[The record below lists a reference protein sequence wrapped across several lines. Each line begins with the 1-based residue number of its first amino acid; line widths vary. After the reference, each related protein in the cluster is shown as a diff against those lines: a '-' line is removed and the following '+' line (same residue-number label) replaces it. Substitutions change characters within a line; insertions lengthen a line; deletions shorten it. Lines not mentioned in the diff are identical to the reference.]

1 MPPSIQIETAN
12 FGPYHD
18 KVSVELA
25 SPSPLTPTGIPLPS
39 FYVSTPDPPR
49 LSEKLHS
56 SKHRIRDESRKLLAH
71 VLSQL
76 KNRALPPPVY
86 NAFTAVNDE
95 IAGNSFTVIAE
106 TVRGVVKMR
115 AGRSAP
121 VAPTSLDDEGD
132 EDDGRVFSTDATLEL
147 MTQLRDVL
155 IISAAQGWQIFDES
169 LVPEMRT
176 SSNKSPFRI
185 SRNRNSL
192 QPSGRR
198 SRSPSPA
205 STGASPELL
214 SQCISILASVVLEDC
229 RFQTH
234 SPRPSRPPNSLQALV
249 LDVSQFLLHT
259 HHHDPK
265 IVSDIGLAIIPAF
278 STFQP
283 EMHVRLLAFFEDGV
297 MRSILDDL
305 GRARGSSMNTGSA
318 VAVVAPND
326 AAPGVISIRVDQVQD
341 ERDPELSGPY
351 GWAPWSSP
359 STNSLSVHST
369 NTPFQ
374 AQSVYYLAA
383 LIPPLLAA
391 VLEAVDVV
399 PRTETRVDVIHRFY
413 RLVNLIVTAKPDA
426 YLDVLEVAAYHSR
439 ARRSAMSLISTFW
452 PKAIGHLVVGKSLP
466 VASYFDSVL
475 DRPTAML
482 PKDHP
487 YTHQFVPWHFFSQRT
502 TISSGSSPNA
512 CHSCSTPID
521 GFGLMCPF
529 CMCGVH
535 FGCYDYPEGSH
546 VVPYSS
552 DKNVQRVAS
561 FHFSAMVCDRW
572 NGDPNM
578 IAENGH
584 SLECVNIFTLC
595 LCFVCRKPLWGC
607 TAQGLRCISCT
618 QFVHAACVLSPGGL
632 PRCNGEA
639 TTIDSRSM
647 TIDWSALRLSC
658 NDYYSDILY
667 LTKEQLATRSHEEVS
682 IFATVLWTQIQ
693 IMTNG
698 VSSGCIDILQRG
710 KSAAHAKDH
719 KVDDFELHRVSTW
732 CEALLS
738 SGTLRLSIAMDDY
751 LGHTKQQRPNHGIMY
766 NWSNLVYIA
775 STIKSPYPIPMASS
789 DLLNVAKP
797 EPLIDEMDTSLSHP
811 FELVPLAHLRDILGY
826 ELLIHSDA
834 AARLLLSHLHH
845 LGFFNRLD
853 MEQALFRRDMF
864 DKDTIC
870 VFPLPLGLDL
880 STNVETLVAAVEACL
895 TDLDLSVNEAGFLL
909 LTRKLWPNG
918 MATEYSL
925 KRLMRII
932 VSWILAEDDSLAT
945 ILRDYLAKQKTLP
958 GIRTA
963 ADPLSWPS
971 SQSSR
976 LAPASS
982 VNNGGDYVA
991 SRRALLTRYAVKW
1004 LLEMHDADPALY
1016 GALIYEIC
1024 VETSQEDSVDVDILN
1039 VPSPEEQK
1047 RRYAESSDRLL
1058 KFIIRLSQASGVAF
1072 SIFDTLFLRWLEH
1085 VSAMDVF
1092 SEPMPSLY
1100 RLFPRETDPSQR
1112 FSTAVD
1118 SSIAV
1123 EGVGTTP
1130 IDPWRVVADVGSQ
1143 SSDGLKQSLQW
1154 LCTFARSGVD
1164 VPVSIFER
1172 FSSLAAEFQASLSD
1186 SMLLVDALLA
1196 SSWLKPTGR
1205 NPLQTIIASLHLRLL
1220 PHILESLAAG
1230 VQLALVLSFI
1240 RKSLGTCLLL
1250 YGSDRSRIVE
1260 LELISEKE
1268 IEDLPSRRKL
1278 NVRGAAVTDPIVVNA
1293 DLMNVLEHYV
1303 TARVDDVSCLT
1314 AKFLNTFLN
1323 DSPFLESYEV
1333 DNFVFRNSRML
1344 AQCAW
1349 QFYDIQRH
1357 EIYAIR
1363 TTFLLRTVVVDS
1375 QPLQEL
1381 LHDWLLP
1388 SGHWE
1393 LRLLGV
1399 IRLFRIILDVTSP
1412 AFNIEGRQW
1421 RSSIIEVFY
1430 RYFFAL
1436 WADEKEEIRLIADTF
1451 ACGLLPAHLDAIS
1464 RCWTEA
1470 LAIAPIAERV
1480 KLVSFLI
1487 QLRPYFPTWQ
1497 VLAWDVVI
1505 DTLSEDEYDQKNND
1519 IGLST
1524 AHLSLYGLSSSK
1536 DEVGVQSSNTDPDMA
1551 ILRGSILLL
1560 SLQMIADGIPINA
1573 FDLQKVKVALSKAF
1587 GFADITVTPSNNGQS
1602 FDVQFGDA
1610 QHIPEASLP
1619 CVNELLS
1626 VLDAPHVIN
1635 LEPPGVEPTLSTFL
1649 VGSTLV
1655 DVSLNLFCT
1664 GDLLSLPILTLKS
1677 MVESLGVIIYKHDFE
1692 HRRMKRLQPTLRRA
1706 VLRALEL
1713 MLDDIS
1719 YEIRQLTLSVT
1730 QAFIK
1735 RWPAYTGSIIY
1746 TSIEQVAKLVT
1757 LQSHNSQD
1765 ALVAQAKS
1773 FVETTITTYA
1783 NNGFIMHLFKRR
1795 LDRNVFHVL
1804 KEINDANARLSPA
1817 PAESLR
1823 DMLLR
1828 DTLPRAA
1835 ENDHTTFQIVLNNL
1849 QTFIEL
1855 VHHQGYNPD
1864 LMIFVGQQLTALA
1877 RRALDLAGEGALIDP
1892 APLLLIPAL
1901 LIQHNK
1907 ANSREML
1914 VCTDTILRAAL
1925 HRLNVD
1931 ASSLSRLL
1939 HVTASLYRKTHPGDN
1954 GVPTNPVILVIFEML
1969 ADTLRLKTRTL
1980 PATLRAMLETIGTP
1994 HEHTGTA
2001 SPATTHLNLFM
2012 GLVDYGF
2019 YFLQNHMWTDIQ
2031 SENDFYASLAVGRM
2045 ILQATAYNNSI
2056 YGRMSDPAERS
2067 SGRQSLG
2074 VRSWNIL
2081 ILAVLLDNSADQIIP
2096 MFNLL
2101 SAFSVTHHAVL
2112 RAYTQS
2118 AIGPSSESA
2127 TTDINHAYIAIKL
2140 WLLLAQRK
2148 SATDN
2153 GGNATALMVWNEL
2166 WPPFEA
2172 MIGVLEADFQMGM
2185 SMTTASLT
2193 WSTVAELFIFLR
2205 CLRTP
2210 LALETPSQIATLS
2223 RLRSLGAQD
2232 SSMGKLSRA
2241 LKILSDPPPDI
2252 GAEILVNQA
2261 VKDVVAAEKVRV
2273 LEARRDASR
2282 ATQGR

>member
-1 MPPSIQIETAN
+1 MAN
-12 FGPYHD
+12 FRPPNIQTTDFGSYQE

-25 SPSPLTPTGIPLPS
+25 SPTPITPTANSLPS
-39 FYVSTPDPPR
+39 FRVSTSDPPH
-49 LSEKLHS
+49 LSEKLQS

-76 KNRALPPPVY
+76 KTRALPPPIY
-86 NAFTAVNDE
+86 DAFTTVKDDAT
-95 IAGNSFTVIAE
+95 GNTFTVIAE

-115 AGRSAP
+115 AGRPGAYN
-121 VAPTSLDDEGD
+121 APTSPLDDEGD
-132 EDDGRVFSTDATLEL
+132 DDEGRIFSTDATLEL

-155 IISAAQGWQIFDES
+155 IISAAQGWQIFDEGS
-169 LVPEMRT
+169 VPEAR
-176 SSNKSPFRI
+176 SSGNKSPFRI

-205 STGASPELL
+205 PPGTSPELL

-234 SPRPSRPPNSLQALV
+234 SPRPSRPPNSLQALI
-249 LDVSQFLLHT
+249 LDVAQFLLHT

-265 IVSDIGLAIIPAF
+265 IISEIGFALIPAF

-297 MRSILDDL
+297 IRGILEDL
-305 GRARGSSMNTGSA
+305 GRARGSSTASA
-318 VAVVAPND
+318 VGVVPPND
-326 AAPGVISIRVDQVQD
+326 ITAPGVISIRVDQAQD
-341 ERDPELSGPY
+341 ESIPEPTGPY
-351 GWAPWSSP
+351 GWIPWSSA
-359 STNSLSVHST
+359 STNNLSLHSA

-374 AQSVYYLAA
+374 AQSVYCLAA
-383 LIPPLLAA
+383 LIPPLLAT

-399 PRTETRVDVIHRFY
+399 SRNETRLDVIHRFY
-413 RLVNLIVTAKPDA
+413 RLVDLIVMAKPDA
-426 YLDVLEVAAYHSR
+426 YLDILEVAAYHTQ

-452 PKAIGHLVVGKSLP
+452 PKALGHLVVGKSFP
-466 VASYFDSVL
+466 VTNYL
-475 DRPTAML
+475 DAVQGKPRTVS

-487 YTHQFVPWHFFSQRT
+487 YTHQFVPWHFFSQHS
-502 TISSGSSPNA
+502 TISSGLSQNT
-512 CHSCSTPID
+512 CHSCSTPIE

-529 CMCGVH
+529 CMCTVH
-535 FGCYDYPEGSH
+535 FGCYDYSEGSH

-561 FHFSAMVCDRW
+561 FRFSALLCDRW
-572 NGDPNM
+572 SGASN
-578 IAENGH
+578 ITSKNGH
-584 SLECVNIFTLC
+584 SFESVNLFTLC

-607 TAQGLRCISCT
+607 TMQALRCTSCT
-618 QFVHAACVLSPGGL
+618 QFVHSACMLSRGGL
-632 PRCNGEA
+632 PRCSGDA
-639 TTIDSRSM
+639 AWIDSKSM

-658 NDYYSDILY
+658 NDHYSDILY
-667 LTKEQLATRSHEEVS
+667 LTKEQLATRSHEEIS
-682 IFATVLWTQIQ
+682 IFFTVLWTQIQ
-693 IMTNG
+693 LMTNG
-698 VSSGCIDILQRG
+698 VSSGSIEILQKG

-719 KVDDFELHRVSTW
+719 KVDEFELHRVSAW
-732 CEALLS
+732 CEALLL
-738 SGTLRLSIAMDDY
+738 SGTLRLSIAMGDY
-751 LGHTKQQRPNHGIMY
+751 LEHTKQQRPTHGIMY

-789 DLLNVAKP
+789 DLLNVAQP
-797 EPLIDEMDTSLSHP
+797 ESLIDETDISLSHP
-811 FELVPLAHLRDILGY
+811 FESVSIAHLRDILGY

-834 AARLLLSHLHH
+834 AARLLLSHIHH

-853 MEQALFRRDMF
+853 MEQTLFDDIF
-864 DKDTIC
+864 NKDTTC
-870 VFPLPLGLDL
+870 VFPIPLGLDL
-880 STNVETLVAAVEACL
+880 STNVETLATAVEACL

-909 LTRKLWPNG
+909 LIRKLWPNG

-925 KRLMRII
+925 KRLIRII
-932 VSWILAEDDSLAT
+932 VTWILAEDDNLAT

-958 GIRTA
+958 GIRTVS
-963 ADPLSWPS
+963 DPLSWPS
-971 SQSSR
+971 SQTSR
-976 LAPASS
+976 QAPASS

-991 SRRALLTRYAVKW
+991 SRRALLNRYAVKW
-1004 LLEMHDADPALY
+1004 LLEMHDQDPALY
-1016 GALIYEIC
+1016 TTLIYEIC
-1024 VETSQEDSVDVDILN
+1024 VEASQEGSVDVDIVELQSQE
-1039 VPSPEEQK
+1039 VQK
-1047 RRYAESSDRLL
+1047 RHHAESSDRLL

-1085 VSAMDVF
+1085 ISDMDVF
-1092 SEPMPSLY
+1092 STPMPSLY
-1100 RLFPRETDPSQR
+1100 RLFPRETDASQR
-1112 FSTAVD
+1112 VSTAVD
-1118 SSIAV
+1118 LPTTTEAG
-1123 EGVGTTP
+1123 GVTSL
-1130 IDPWRVVADVGSQ
+1130 DPWRVVMHTGSQ
-1143 SSDGLKQSLQW
+1143 SRYGFSRSLQW
-1154 LCTFARSGVD
+1154 LCAFARSGVD

-1172 FSSLAAEFQASLSD
+1172 FASLATEFHASLPD

-1196 SSWLKPTGR
+1196 SSWLKPTGH
-1205 NPLQTIIASLHLRLL
+1205 NQLQSIFASLHSRLL
-1220 PHILESLAAG
+1220 PHTLECLAAG
-1230 VQLALVLSFI
+1230 VHLPLVLSFI

-1250 YGSDRSRIVE
+1250 YGSDRNKIVE
-1260 LELISEKE
+1260 LDLITEE
-1268 IEDLPSRRKL
+1268 DIDDLPSRRKL
-1278 NVRGAAVTDPIVVNA
+1278 NARGAAIMDPIVINPG
-1293 DLMNVLEHYV
+1293 LMNVLEQYV
-1303 TARVDDVSCLT
+1303 AARVDDVSCLT

-1333 DNFVFRNSRML
+1333 DNFVLRNGRML

-1357 EIYAIR
+1357 EISAIR

-1388 SGHWE
+1388 AGPWE
-1393 LRLLGV
+1393 IRLLAV
-1399 IRLFRIILDVTSP
+1399 SRLFRIILDVTSP
-1412 AFNIEGRQW
+1412 AFGIEGRQW
-1421 RSSIIEVFY
+1421 RSSIVEVFY

-1436 WADEKEEIRLIADTF
+1436 WADEKEEIRLVVDTF
-1451 ACGLLPAHLDAIS
+1451 ACGLLPAHLHAIS
-1464 RCWTEA
+1464 LCWTES
-1470 LAIAPIAERV
+1470 LATAPIAERV

-1505 DTLSEDEYDQKNND
+1505 DTLSEDDFDQKNNVD
-1519 IGLST
+1519 TGLST

-1536 DEVGVQSSNTDPDMA
+1536 DVVGVQSSNTDPDMT
-1551 ILRGSILLL
+1551 ILRGSVLLL
-1560 SLQMIADGIPINA
+1560 SLQMIADGISINA
-1573 FDLQKVKVALSKAF
+1573 FDLQKIKVALSKAL
-1587 GFADITVTPSNNGQS
+1587 GFADITLTPSTNGQI

-1635 LEPPGVEPTLSTFL
+1635 LEPSGVESVSSTFL

-1664 GDLLSLPILTLKS
+1664 GDLLSLPISSLKS

-1692 HRRMKRLQPTLRRA
+1692 HRRMKHLQPTLRRA
-1706 VLRALEL
+1706 VMRALEL

-1735 RWPAYTGSIIY
+1735 RWPAYTGSIVY

-1773 FVETTITTYA
+1773 FIEITVTTYA
-1783 NNGFIMHLFKRR
+1783 NNGFIMQLFKRR

-1804 KEINDANARLSPA
+1804 KEITDANARLVPA

-1823 DMLLR
+1823 DVLLR
-1828 DTLPRAA
+1828 DTLSRAA
-1835 ENDHTTFQIVLNNL
+1835 ENDHTAFQIVLNNL
-1849 QTFIEL
+1849 QTFVEV
-1855 VHHQGYNPD
+1855 VHHQGYSSD
-1864 LMIFVGQQLTALA
+1864 LMTFVGQQLTALT
-1877 RRALDLAGEGALIDP
+1877 RRALDLAGEGASVEP

-1901 LIQHNK
+1901 IIQHNK
-1907 ANSREML
+1907 ANSREL
-1914 VCTDTILRAAL
+1914 LLCIDTILRGAL
-1925 HRLNVD
+1925 PRLNVD
-1931 ASSLSRLL
+1931 VSSLSRLL
-1939 HVTASLYRKTHPGDN
+1939 HVTANLYRKTHPGDN
-1954 GVPTNPVILVIFEML
+1954 GVPTNPIILVIFEIL

-1994 HEHTGTA
+1994 YDHTGTT
-2001 SPATTHLNLFM
+2001 PATIHLNLFM

-2019 YFLQNHMWTDIQ
+2019 YYLQHHMWTDIQ
-2031 SENDFYASLAVGRM
+2031 SENDFHASLAVGQM
-2045 ILQATAYNNSI
+2045 VLQAATYNNSI
-2056 YGRMSDPAERS
+2056 YGRMSEPAER
-2067 SGRQSLG
+2067 SGRQSLS
-2074 VRSWNIL
+2074 VRSWNL
-2081 ILAVLLDNSADQIIP
+2081 LVLAVLLDNSGNQILP
-2096 MFNLL
+2096 MFDLL
-2101 SAFSVTHHAVL
+2101 SAFSTTHHGVL
-2112 RAYTQS
+2112 GAYTQS
-2118 AIGPSSESA
+2118 AVSPA
-2127 TTDINHAYIAIKL
+2127 TTDINQAYIAIKL
-2140 WLLLAQRK
+2140 WLLLAQKK
-2148 SATDN
+2148 SSADDL
-2153 GGNATALMVWNEL
+2153 GNATALMVWNEL

-2172 MIGVLEADFQMGM
+2172 MISILETDFQLGM

-2210 LALETPSQIATLS
+2210 LALETSAQIATLN

-2232 SSMGKLSRA
+2232 SSTGKLSRA
-2241 LKILSDPPPDI
+2241 LKILSEPPPDI
-2252 GAEILVNQA
+2252 GVDILVNQV

>member
-1 MPPSIQIETAN
+1 MNRPPDIQTAN
-12 FGPYHD
+12 LQLGPYQ

-25 SPSPLTPTGIPLPS
+25 SPITPTANTLPS
-39 FYVSTPDPPR
+39 FHVDPPH

-56 SKHRIRDESRKLLAH
+56 SKHRIRDESKKLLTH
-71 VLSQL
+71 LLNQL
-76 KNRALPPPVY
+76 RERVRPPSVY
-86 NAFTAVNDE
+86 DGFTTVHDE
-95 IAGNSFTVIAE
+95 IAGNSFAVIAE

-115 AGRSAP
+115 TGRQAP
-121 VAPTSLDDEGD
+121 LSPTSPLDDEDD

-155 IISAAQGWQIFDES
+155 IISAAQGWQIFNEGS
-169 LVPEMRT
+169 VPESR
-176 SSNKSPFRI
+176 SSNNKSPFRI

-205 STGASPELL
+205 ATGTSPELL
-214 SQCISILASVVLEDC
+214 SQCISILASVVFEDC

-249 LDVSQFLLHT
+249 LDVSQFLIHT
-259 HHHDPK
+259 HRHEPK
-265 IVSDIGLAIIPAF
+265 IVSEIGLALIPAF

-297 MRSILDDL
+297 IRSILEDL
-305 GRARGSSMNTGSA
+305 GRARGSSTNIGSVVTA
-318 VAVVAPND
+318 VAPND
-326 AAPGVISIRVDQVQD
+326 VNNTPGVVSIRVDQVQD
-341 ERDPELSGPY
+341 ERNSEPAGPY
-351 GWAPWSSP
+351 GWVPWSSA
-359 STNSLSVHST
+359 SNSNLSLHST

-374 AQSVYYLAA
+374 AKSVYYLAA

-391 VLEAVDVV
+391 VLEAVDVFS
-399 PRTETRVDVIHRFY
+399 RNESRVDVIHRFY
-413 RLVNLIVTAKPDA
+413 RLVDLIVTAKPDA
-426 YLDVLEVAAYHSR
+426 YLDIMEVAAYHTQ
-439 ARRSAMSLISTFW
+439 ARLSAMSLISTFW
-452 PKAIGHLVVGKSLP
+452 PKSIGHLVVGKSLP
-466 VASYFDSVL
+466 VTSYPNTVWGRSRTVF
-475 DRPTAML
+475 

-487 YTHQFVPWHFFSQRT
+487 YTHQFVPWHFSQGT
-502 TISSGSSPNA
+502 GFSSGSSQNA
-512 CHSCSTPID
+512 CHSCLAPIQ

-529 CMCGVH
+529 CVCAVH

-546 VVPYSS
+546 LVPYSS
-552 DKNVQRVAS
+552 DKNVQRIAS
-561 FHFSAMVCDRW
+561 FRFCPVLCDRW
-572 NGDPNM
+572 SGELTV
-578 IAENGH
+578 IGENGH
-584 SLECVNIFTLC
+584 SLQSVNIFTLC
-595 LCFVCRKPLWGC
+595 LCFVCCKPLWGC
-607 TAQGLRCISCT
+607 TAQGLRCSSCSL
-618 QFVHAACVLSPGGL
+618 FLHSACMPSGGL
-632 PRCNGEA
+632 PRCNGGA
-639 TTIDSRSM
+639 TTIDSRSI
-647 TIDWSALRLSC
+647 TIDWSTLRLSC
-658 NDYYSDILY
+658 NDHYSDILY
-667 LTKEQLATRSHEEVS
+667 LTKEQLSSRSHEEIS
-682 IFATVLWTQIQ
+682 IFSAVLWTQIQ

-698 VSSGCIDILQRG
+698 VASGSIEILQKG

-719 KVDDFELHRVSTW
+719 KVDDFELHRVSAW

-738 SGTLRLSIAMDDY
+738 SGALRLSIAMGDY
-751 LGHTKQQRPNHGIMY
+751 LAQTKQQRPKHGIMY
-766 NWSNLVYIA
+766 NWSNLVYVS
-775 STIKSPYPIPMASS
+775 STIKSPYPIPMVSS
-789 DLLNVAKP
+789 DLLNVAQP
-797 EPLIDEMDTSLSHP
+797 EALVDERDVSLSHP
-811 FELVPLAHLRDILGY
+811 FELVPVAHLRDILGY
-826 ELLIHSDA
+826 EFLIHSDS

-853 MEQALFRRDMF
+853 LKQSLFSEDTSDRDA
-864 DKDTIC
+864 IC
-870 VFPLPLGLDL
+870 AFPIPLGLDL
-880 STNVETLVAAVEACL
+880 STNVETLVATVEACL

-909 LTRKLWPNG
+909 LTRKLWPSG

-932 VSWILAEDDSLAT
+932 ITWILAEDDNLAT
-945 ILRDYLAKQKTLP
+945 ILRDYLANQKTLP

-963 ADPLSWPS
+963 SDPIPWPS

-976 LAPASS
+976 LAPANS

-991 SRRALLTRYAVKW
+991 SRRALLARYAVKW
-1004 LLEMHDADPALY
+1004 LSEMHDEDPALY
-1016 GALIYEIC
+1016 GTLIYEIC
-1024 VETSQEDSVDVDILN
+1024 VEASQEGSLDVDILN
-1039 VPSPEEQK
+1039 LLSHEQQK
-1047 RRYAESSDRLL
+1047 RRHAELCDKLL
-1058 KFIIRLSQASGVAF
+1058 KHIIRLSQASGVVF
-1072 SIFDTLFLRWLEH
+1072 SVFDTLFLRWLEH

-1100 RLFPRETDPSQR
+1100 RLFPREVDASQR

-1118 SSIAV
+1118 PSATA
-1123 EGVGTTP
+1123 EGVGIP
-1130 IDPWRVVADVGSQ
+1130 PLDPWRVVTDAGSQ
-1143 SSDGLKQSLQW
+1143 SRDGFLRSLQW
-1154 LCTFARSGVD
+1154 LCAFARSGVD
-1164 VPVSIFER
+1164 MPVSIFER
-1172 FSSLAAEFQASLSD
+1172 FSSLATEFQASLWD

-1205 NPLQTIIASLHLRLL
+1205 NQLQQIIASLHSRLL
-1220 PHILESLAAG
+1220 PHIMECLAAG
-1230 VQLALVLSFI
+1230 VHLPLVLSFI
-1240 RKSLGTCLLL
+1240 RKSFGTCLLL
-1250 YGSDRSRIVE
+1250 YGSDRTRIVE
-1260 LELISEKE
+1260 LDLIMEKE
-1268 IEDLPSRRKL
+1268 VDDLPSRRKL
-1278 NVRGAAVTDPIVVNA
+1278 NVRGAAVTDPIIIIPE
-1293 DLMNVLEHYV
+1293 LMNVLEHYI
-1303 TARVDDVSCLT
+1303 TAKVDDVSCST
-1314 AKFLNTFLN
+1314 AKFLDTFLN
-1323 DSPFLESYEV
+1323 NSPFLESYEI
-1333 DNFVFRNSRML
+1333 DNFVLRNGRML

-1357 EIYAIR
+1357 EISAIR
-1363 TTFLLRTVVVDS
+1363 TTFLLRVVVVDS

-1388 SGHWE
+1388 SGQWE
-1393 LRLLGV
+1393 LRLLAV

-1451 ACGLLPAHLDAIS
+1451 ACGLLPAHLHAIS
-1464 RCWTEA
+1464 LCWTEA

-1505 DTLSEDEYDQKNND
+1505 ETLSEDEYDQKNND

-1560 SLQMIADGIPINA
+1560 SLQMIADGISINA
-1573 FDLQKVKVALSKAF
+1573 FDLQKVKVSLSKAL
-1587 GFADITVTPSNNGQS
+1587 GFADITVTPSNNGQT

-1635 LEPPGVEPTLSTFL
+1635 LEPPGVNPISSTFL
-1649 VGSTLV
+1649 VGSTFV

-1664 GDLLSLPILTLKS
+1664 GDLLSLPIQTLKS

-1692 HRRMKRLQPTLRRA
+1692 HRRMKHLQPTLRRA

-1713 MLDDIS
+1713 MLEDIS
-1719 YEIRQLTLSVT
+1719 YEIRQLALSVT

-1735 RWPAYTGSIIY
+1735 RWPAYTGSIVY
-1746 TSIEQVAKLVT
+1746 TSIEQVTKLIT

-1765 ALVAQAKS
+1765 ALVAQARS
-1773 FVETTITTYA
+1773 FIETTITTYA
-1783 NNGFIMHLFKRR
+1783 NNGFVMHLFKRR
-1795 LDRNVFHVL
+1795 LDRNVFQVL
-1804 KEINDANARLSPA
+1804 KEITDASARLSP
-1817 PAESLR
+1817 PPGESLR
-1823 DMLLR
+1823 DILLR
-1828 DTLPRAA
+1828 DTLPRAV

-1849 QTFIEL
+1849 QTFIES
-1855 VHHQGYNPD
+1855 VHHQGYNTD
-1864 LMIFVGQQLTALA
+1864 LMMFVGQQLTALA
-1877 RRALDLAGEGALIDP
+1877 RRALDLAAEGASIEP
-1892 APLLLIPAL
+1892 APLLSIPAI

-1914 VCTDTILRAAL
+1914 VCADTILRGAL

-1939 HVTASLYRKTHPGDN
+1939 HVTASLYRKSHPGDS
-1954 GVPTNPVILVIFEML
+1954 GVPTNPFILVIFEML
-1969 ADTLRLKTRTL
+1969 AETLRLKTRTL

-1994 HEHTGTA
+1994 LDQTGTA
-2001 SPATTHLNLFM
+2001 SPATIHLNLFM

-2019 YFLQNHMWTDIQ
+2019 FYLQHHTWTDIQ
-2031 SENDFYASLAVGRM
+2031 SENDFYASLAVGKM
-2045 ILQATAYNNSI
+2045 ILQAATYNNSI
-2056 YGRMSDPAERS
+2056 YGRMSEPPERTS
-2067 SGRQSLG
+2067 SRLSLG

-2081 ILAVLLDNSADQIIP
+2081 VLAVLLDNSANQIVPI
-2096 MFNLL
+2096 FNLL
-2101 SAFSVTHHAVL
+2101 SAFSTTHHAVL

-2118 AIGPSSESA
+2118 VISSSESA

-2140 WLLLAQRK
+2140 WLLLAQQIS
-2148 SATDN
+2148 SADN

-2172 MIGVLEADFQMGM
+2172 MIGILEADFQMGM

-2210 LALETPSQIATLS
+2210 LALETSSQIATLK

-2252 GAEILVNQA
+2252 GVDILVNQA
-2261 VKDVVAAEKVRV
+2261 VKDVVAAEKVRM

-2282 ATQGR
+2282 VTQGR